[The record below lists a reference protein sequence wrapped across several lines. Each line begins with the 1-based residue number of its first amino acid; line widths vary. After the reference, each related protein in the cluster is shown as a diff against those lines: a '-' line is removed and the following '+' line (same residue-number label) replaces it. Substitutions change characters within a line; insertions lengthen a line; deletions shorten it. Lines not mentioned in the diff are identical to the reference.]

1 MYGETSA
8 YILSNTSIS
17 GIKNSQ
23 SEYDNKT
30 VALQKMIAWFND
42 HANQLPKTMQIN
54 KSAFTPDLVLTIE
67 SCIMQAKQNLG
78 NYKMEGSFLLLRQIR
93 ANIEKGEND
102 LL

>member
-1 MYGETSA
+1 MAE
-8 YILSNTSIS
+8 
-17 GIKNSQ
+17 KKQ
-23 SEYDNKT
+23 SYTEEELNE
-30 VALQKMIAWFND
+30 MIAWFND

-54 KSAFTPDLVLTIE
+54 KSAFTPDLV